1 MKEAFIVIRP
11 SRFFKTKEALVAA
24 GFNAL
29 YTKEVLGR
37 GKQRVVYA
45 LNEGDG
51 DAETVG
57 IDFVAKRLLDIYVR
71 DEDVDRLIE
80 AVLSANSHGC
90 PGDGKLFILPVENA
104 VRVRTGE
111 QGEDVLV

>member
-11 SRFFKTKEALVAA
+11 SRFFKTKDALVAA

-37 GKQRVVYA
+37 GKKRVVFTPQ
-45 LNEGDG
+45 EGD
-51 DAETVG
+51 DNAETIG
-57 IDFVAKRLLDIYVR
+57 IDFVAKRLLDLYVR
-71 DEDVDRLIE
+71 DEDVDRLVK
-80 AVLSANSHGC
+80 AVLEANSCGN
-90 PGDGKLFILPVENA
+90 PGDGKIFILPVENA
-104 VRVRTGE
+104 LRVRTGE

>member
-45 LNEGDG
+45 LNEGGG

-71 DEDVDRLIE
+71 D
-80 AVLSANSHGC
+80 
-90 PGDGKLFILPVENA
+90 
-104 VRVRTGE
+104 
-111 QGEDVLV
+111 